1 MKKCAFLSMDSLANF
16 YAYDELLVAPMR
28 VHNWQVETV
37 SWRDKRVNWH
47 DYDVVVIR
55 SCWDYQA
62 DITGFLHCLK
72 TIEESRAILANSLPL
87 VYWNIHK
94 TYLKELAQQGISI
107 VPSLW
112 CERFKLEE
120 VSGAFSHFAC
130 DELVIKPI
138 VSANA
143 DHTYRLNRA
152 TLMQQQ
158 QDLALIFSER
168 PFMLQ
173 PFLHSVVTAG
183 EYSLFYFAGHFS
195 HCIVKQPKSGD
206 FRVQEEHGGQMQL
219 ITADES
225 LLTAGRHVMAALP
238 AEALYARVDL
248 VSLAP
253 SGTPLTADPNY
264 ALMEV
269 ELIEPSLYFNMDPQS
284 PQRFV
289 QAFVETFG
297 VG

>member
-1 MKKCAFLSMDSLANF
+1 VD
-16 YAYDELLVAPMR
+16 
-28 VHNWQVETV
+28 TV
-37 SWRDKRVNWH
+37 SWRDKSVNWH

-62 DITGFLHCLK
+62 DITRFLQCLK

-94 TYLKELAQQGISI
+94 TYLKELAQQGITI

-112 CERFKLEE
+112 FERFKRAE
-120 VSGAFSHFAC
+120 VEGAFSHFAC

-152 TLMQQQ
+152 QLIQQ
-158 QDLALIFSER
+158 QDELALIFAER
-168 PFMLQ
+168 PFMVQ
-173 PFLHSVVTAG
+173 PFLHTVVTAG

-225 LLTAGRHVMAALP
+225 MLTAGRHVMAALP

-248 VSLAP
+248 VSLAA
-253 SGTPLTADPNY
+253 SGSQTSSADPNY

-289 QAFVETFG
+289 QAFIETYG

>member
-1 MKKCAFLSMDSLANF
+1 
-16 YAYDELLVAPMR
+16 
-28 VHNWQVETV
+28 
-37 SWRDKRVNWH
+37 
-47 DYDVVVIR
+47 
-55 SCWDYQA
+55 
-62 DITGFLHCLK
+62 
-72 TIEESRAILANSLPL
+72 
-87 VYWNIHK
+87 
-94 TYLKELAQQGISI
+94 
-107 VPSLW
+107 
-112 CERFKLEE
+112 
-120 VSGAFSHFAC
+120 
-130 DELVIKPI
+130 
-138 VSANA
+138 
-143 DHTYRLNRA
+143 
-152 TLMQQQ
+152 
-158 QDLALIFSER
+158 
-168 PFMLQ
+168 
-173 PFLHSVVTAG
+173 
-183 EYSLFYFAGHFS
+183 LFYFAGHFS